1 VKLVDTP
8 DLGSGAERLKGS
20 SPFSRIGSEIGPP
33 HQVGKCCV
41 GKRCI
46 LISVVRFGRDV
57 FCESSSAVE
66 LHLAKVDVAG
76 SNPVSRSLCIEAIR
90 VFILSRLFF
99 LLHIAVTFFI
109 LRGLRMNLETT
120 VEKLP
125 ASAVKLTITIPQTD
139 VKQSYD
145 ELISK
150 YTKSAQVKGFRKG
163 KVPRDILE
171 RKFGPAL
178 KGEALQELVESSLSE
193 AFEKVEERPLPY
205 ARPALQ
211 EEDLELDLARELIFS
226 VTYDV
231 FPTVEPG
238 EYTGLTV
245 TEPKVKITKADEDK
259 ELEDLR
265 QRNGLV
271 IDKEDSPIEEGDML
285 TLTVSELD
293 ETETVIEGTR
303 QESYQVVVG
312 ESNYY
317 ELDEELRGLKQG
329 ESKVIEKTYPEDHSE
344 ESLQGQTRKIGISVV
359 AVKTRDL
366 PDLDDDFAKD
376 VNDEFET
383 IADLRKDIRKQ
394 LEKTLAERVRGAK
407 IEDLMNQ
414 ISENTTL
421 EVPQT
426 MVNSELDSSWQ
437 GLSEQYRITPEQ
449 LEQLLQMQGKT
460 REEIFEEWRPAATE
474 RLKKSLITQEL
485 IKREEITVSPE
496 EAEEQIRQDAA
507 ERNTDADRVLEFY
520 RSNNMLSH
528 LQHELAER
536 KLFDHLL
543 EQSTIKPGKAIKYMD
558 LIKENE

>member
-1 VKLVDTP
+1 
-8 DLGSGAERLKGS
+8 
-20 SPFSRIGSEIGPP
+20 
-33 HQVGKCCV
+33 
-41 GKRCI
+41 
-46 LISVVRFGRDV
+46 
-57 FCESSSAVE
+57 
-66 LHLAKVDVAG
+66 
-76 SNPVSRSLCIEAIR
+76 
-90 VFILSRLFF
+90 
-99 LLHIAVTFFI
+99 
-109 LRGLRMNLETT
+109 MNLETT

-139 VKQSYD
+139 VQQSYD
-145 ELISK
+145 QLVIK

-178 KGEALQELVESSLSE
+178 KGEALQELVEASLGE
-193 AFEKVEERPLPY
+193 AFESIEERPLPY

-211 EEDLELDLARELIFS
+211 EEDLELDTTKELTFS

-238 EYTGLTV
+238 AYTGLTV
-245 TEPKVKITKADEDK
+245 TEPKVKLTKADEDK

-265 QRNGLV
+265 QRSGLV
-271 IDKEDSPIEEGDML
+271 IDKEDAPIEEGDML

-293 ETETVIEGTR
+293 DDETTIEGTR

-312 ESNYY
+312 QPNYY
-317 ELDEELRGLKQG
+317 GIDEEVRGLKQG
-329 ESKVIEKTYPEDHSE
+329 ESTVIDKTYPEDHPE
-344 ESLQGQTRKIGISVV
+344 EALRGQTRKIGVSVV

-366 PDLDDDFAKD
+366 PDLDDDFAQD
-376 VNDEFET
+376 INDEFET
-383 IADLRKDIRKQ
+383 IDDLRKDIRKK
-394 LEKTLAERVRGAK
+394 LEKTVAERVRGAK

-414 ISENTTL
+414 ISENTSL
-421 EVPQT
+421 EVPQS
-426 MVNSELDSSWQ
+426 MVNSELESSWH
-437 GLSEQYRITPEQ
+437 GLAEQYRIEPEQ

-460 REEIFEEWRPAATE
+460 RDEIFEEWRPAAAE

-485 IKREEITVSPE
+485 IKKEEITVSPE

-507 ERNTDADRVLEFY
+507 ERNGDGERILEYY
-520 RSNNMLSH
+520 RSNNMLSYV
-528 LQHELAER
+528 QQELAER

-543 EQSTIKPGKAIKYMD
+543 EQNTIKPGKAMKYMD